1 MNLLKEKQKYAK
13 RLQIKKDVV
22 RHEIDS
28 RRYENMTAEGVKG
41 RALKQYKE
49 GNSIAFCR
57 GYIEALT
64 EGNKYLRFEVMN
76 RFIKTVKSKKRMNSF
91 FSRLNEEDRVKWTSG
106 RHINS

>member
-1 MNLLKEKQKYAK
+1 MNILKEKQKYAK

-28 RRYENMTAEGVKG
+28 RTYENMTAVGIKG
-41 RALKQYKE
+41 RALKQYKS
-49 GNSIAFCR
+49 GKSIAFCC

-76 RFIKTVKSKKRMNSF
+76 RFIEAIKSDKRISSF
-91 FSRLNEEDRVKWTSG
+91 FSRLNEEERIKWTSG
-106 RHINS
+106 T